1 MAHIN
6 GKDVSVQL
14 SSDSGSTWK
23 TLICE
28 LDHTFSLTRETSSV
42 FTKCDSGTA
51 TVSLGAY
58 SWQVSG
64 NAVADTAPGV
74 GQVSYEDMLGWAQG
88 GTSLMILLEHPGAGT
103 DFTESGSGYITSLER
118 TAGTSDP
125 VQFSFTF
132 SGTGALDITA

>member
-1 MAHIN
+1 MAQIN

-14 SSDSGSTWK
+14 SSDSGTTWK

-28 LDHTFSLTRETSSV
+28 IDHTFSLTRETSSV

-58 SWQVSG
+58 SWQVTG
-64 NAVADTAPGV
+64 NAVADTAPGATE
-74 GQVSYEDMLGWAQG
+74 VSYEDMLGWAQA
-88 GTSLMILLEHPGAGT
+88 GTSLMILMEHDAAGG
-103 DFTESGSGYITSLER
+103 DFTESGTGYITSLER
-118 TAGTSDP
+118 TAGTVDP
-125 VQFSFTF
+125 IQFSFTF